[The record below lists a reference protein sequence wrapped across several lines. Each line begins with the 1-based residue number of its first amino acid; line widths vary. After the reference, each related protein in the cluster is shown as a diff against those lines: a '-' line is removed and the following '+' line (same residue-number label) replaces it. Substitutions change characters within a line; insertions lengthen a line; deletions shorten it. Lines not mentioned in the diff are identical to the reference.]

1 METTNQKTLTE
12 DEKKVF
18 KNEVKKRIRKMRF
31 TLGAKTSTALEFLLI
46 QKAITG
52 KTIKELAPEC
62 QREMHKNNPRYMER
76 AGDRFLEE
84 LEDDLDENAER
95 EKRLPKEIFHT
106 GFTIEN
112 LSYMR
117 YFHIKRKKIKK
128 RRKNGALLHFFLTF
142 LQKNININV

>member
-1 METTNQKTLTE
+1 METTNKKTLTE

-18 KNEVKKRIRKMRF
+18 KKEVKKRIRKMRF

-46 QKAITG
+46 QKAITE
-52 KTIKELAPEC
+52 KTIEELAPEC

-106 GFTIEN
+106 GLTIEN
-112 LSYMR
+112 LYE
-117 YFHIKRKKIKK
+117 YFLYEIFPYKKKK
-128 RRKNGALLHFFLTF
+128 N
-142 LQKNININV
+142 